1 MHIENNEKNIWNNSV
16 IFNSNIFNPKF
27 NNDKMNFMKN
37 ENNFKIPKTEIIVFT
52 TGKNTPIEKIKRML
66 DSLKKQSY
74 TNFSLIYFDDNSNTK
89 TKEYLYMLSQYDSW
103 CKEHM
108 YLIENIET
116 NGYLKNFDLLINNL
130 ILDNNQIIINIDPN
144 DALLIDDA
152 IETIKSYFD
161 MGYDVTIGN
170 LFRVDKPFKKYFLVD
185 FKKSFLKNFDNICL
199 HPKCFRRKLCNYIG
213 DFIKDENNN
222 FIESMI
228 DYAIMI
234 PILESAKK
242 LKFIEKCLYYFEP
255 SNETMDTINEYEN
268 NNIQKIKDYLFL
280 KANKLFNKPIISV
293 IGEVNV
299 NENDDKIKFFEKL
312 GEALIDNGYRIKIGD
327 SSEIMKAILKG
338 AHKTKNLIKGD
349 LIIISQG
356 NNKNFIDADAII
368 SFGGG
373 AETLNVISIAWI
385 RYKLI
390 LAFSEFEGWSKEL
403 ANKKIDARIRY
414 REICED
420 CIYGFKS
427 IDECLKLLEK
437 YIHMYKREF
446 FEIQ

>member
-1 MHIENNEKNIWNNSV
+1 
-16 IFNSNIFNPKF
+16 
-27 NNDKMNFMKN
+27 
-37 ENNFKIPKTEIIVFT
+37 
-52 TGKNTPIEKIKRML
+52 
-66 DSLKKQSY
+66 
-74 TNFSLIYFDDNSNTK
+74 
-89 TKEYLYMLSQYDSW
+89 
-103 CKEHM
+103 
-108 YLIENIET
+108 
-116 NGYLKNFDLLINNL
+116 
-130 ILDNNQIIINIDPN
+130 
-144 DALLIDDA
+144 
-152 IETIKSYFD
+152 
-161 MGYDVTIGN
+161 
-170 LFRVDKPFKKYFLVD
+170 
-185 FKKSFLKNFDNICL
+185 
-199 HPKCFRRKLCNYIG
+199 
-213 DFIKDENNN
+213 
-222 FIESMI
+222 
-228 DYAIMI
+228 
-234 PILESAKK
+234 
-242 LKFIEKCLYYFEP
+242 
-255 SNETMDTINEYEN
+255 MDTINEYEN

-280 KANKLFNKPIISV
+280 KAKKLFNKPIISV

-403 ANKKIDARIRY
+403 ANKKIDAKIRY
-414 REICED
+414 REIYED